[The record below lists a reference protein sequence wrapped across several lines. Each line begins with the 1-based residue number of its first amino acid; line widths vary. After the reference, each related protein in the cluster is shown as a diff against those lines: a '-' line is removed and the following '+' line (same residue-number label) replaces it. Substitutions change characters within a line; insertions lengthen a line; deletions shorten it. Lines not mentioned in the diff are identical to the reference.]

1 MLPVK
6 QYSLNTMMTSSGLI
20 KIANEFREFDDINY
34 WIRDLCV
41 SSQSLILSAK
51 YTALRKT
58 ATRDAKVLFSNAED

>member
-34 WIRDLCV
+34 CIRGMCV
-41 SSQSLILSAK
+41 RS
-51 YTALRKT
+51 
-58 ATRDAKVLFSNAED
+58 